1 MTGSGEE
8 TYTEAVLGHI
18 RDERARQKTKW
29 GEQNHADGT
38 GRGTLPLMGICSDTT
53 GAAALADLAT
63 FSTETATEEGVVTW
77 RDILLEEVF
86 EALAESDPGKL
97 RTELIQVA
105 AVATQW
111 AEAIDR
117 RGASGEAQSDE

>member
-1 MTGSGEE
+1 MTGNSEE
-8 TYTEAVLGHI
+8 TYTEVVLGQI

-38 GRGTLPLMGICSDTT
+38 GRGTQPLMGICSDTT
-53 GAAALADLAT
+53 GATVLADLAT
-63 FSTETATEEGVVTW
+63 FSTETATELGLVTW
-77 RDILLEEVF
+77 RNILLEEVF
-86 EALAESDPGKL
+86 EALAESDPAKL

-105 AVATQW
+105 AVAAQW

-117 RGASGEAQSDE
+117 RTNSGEAEADQ